1 MEEVDV
7 IIEIAKGGHIKY
19 EYDKE
24 KNIIVCDRILHTP
37 MKYPFNYG
45 FIPQMFNSSTI
56 VALAGN
62 VWWLGEVPP
71 CRMLKFSTK
80 ACGGILPNH
89 CYKPF
94 FSVWLNFKIK

>member
-1 MEEVDV
+1 MTREPEFVDP
-7 IIEIAKGGHIKY
+7 Y
-19 EYDKE
+19 
-24 KNIIVCDRILHTP
+24 ILHS
-37 MKYPFNYG
+37 MSSAG
-45 FIPQMFNSSTI
+45 IFIKETHLYQPIRNEVEFQGILRGLIQQLF
-56 VALAGN
+56 N

-94 FSVWLNFKIK
+94 LFTN